1 MVLHTS
7 PSSWTSAATK
17 RNCNGRF
24 FVLWLLCTI
33 DQQPWPW
40 PFNIWVLE
48 CVGAK
53 AYCRGCH
60 RHLVKVV
67 SLIGMSLLLLL
78 CYNCHIIFLLLL
90 IFTNNNS
97 CHSFCY
103 DTIFSTGT
111 IIILM
116 PPSQHYNTTEFTY
129 SHPPLIQHQHFSH
142 APTFTCTDIVWY
154 DASTINLAQ
163 RSSRNISLHNVPSTQ
178 SFHTSSH
185 HLLIHMYYP
194 ERIVVPSRIHNM
206 PSNTSLS
213 LLL

>member
-1 MVLHTS
+1 MPCHTFLFNINLTTNS
-7 PSSWTSAATK
+7 ISFIDKYTIIGVGNRLLNAIAYVPIFLNLGRYQTK
-17 RNCNGRF
+17 LQRSIF
-24 FVLWLLCTI
+24 LIIWCTI

-60 RHLVKVV
+60 RHLVNVVV
-67 SLIGMSLLLLL
+67 SLIGKPLLLLL

-129 SHPPLIQHQHFSH
+129 SHPPLIQHQHFHIHRHSH
-142 APTFTCTDIVWY
+142 APILY
-154 DASTINLAQ
+154 DT
-163 RSSRNISLHNVPSTQ
+163 RPRPS
-178 SFHTSSH
+178 
-185 HLLIHMYYP
+185 I
-194 ERIVVPSRIHNM
+194 
-206 PSNTSLS
+206 
-213 LLL
+213 